1 MDRHQLLLSAP
12 ASLLIFALSTLAS
25 PAIAQAGCSSS
36 DTYFGTCT
44 GAQTNSS
51 SVDVWGNRT
60 AAGDQTAPSSVGSS
74 GADATAIGWWT
85 APDTPFSVVPQRSG
99 PTFNNF
105 CDISAYLN
113 GPLCPVAPVAA
124 PPPPAVSP
132 VTLRD
137 LANFTPEQPSLSLQ
151 PNGWTVIGVETNFIA
166 NTGQHVVGG
175 RLFGALAEVRFTP
188 QAFDWSYGDGS
199 SASTSEQGAPWA
211 QLGVKEFSRTATS
224 HRYQSLGTFTP
235 RVTVRF
241 GVEYRVG
248 GGAWIPV
255 RGQVSADAP
264 AETVFVQ
271 SADTV
276 LVTGACTP
284 GRPALG
290 C

>member
-1 MDRHQLLLSAP
+1 LDRYKLLLAVSAVVGVVGALFLQAP
-12 ASLLIFALSTLAS
+12 AM
-25 PAIAQAGCSSS
+25 AQDSCSSL
-36 DTYFGTCT
+36 DMYVGGCT

-60 AAGDQTAPSSVGSS
+60 TPGDQAAPSGTGSS
-74 GADATAIGWWT
+74 SADATSSGWWT
-85 APDTPFSVVPQRSG
+85 APDMPFSVVPQRNG

-113 GPLCPVAPVAA
+113 GPLCPAAPAA
-124 PPPPAVSP
+124 PPTPPAASP

-166 NTGQHVVGG
+166 HTSQHVVGG
-175 RLFGALAEVRFTP
+175 RLFGAVAEVRFSP
-188 QAFDWSYGDGS
+188 QEFDWGYGDGS
-199 SASTSEQGAPWA
+199 SASTGEPGGTWA
-211 QLGVKEFSRTATS
+211 QLGVKEFARTVTS
-224 HRYQSLGTFTP
+224 HRYQSLETFNP
-235 RVTVRF
+235 SVTVRF

-255 RGQVSADAP
+255 RGQVSAEAP
-264 AETVFVQ
+264 AVTVIVQ

>member
-1 MDRHQLLLSAP
+1 VDRRQLLWLAAITSVVLSCGVSAP
-12 ASLLIFALSTLAS
+12 AFADAS
-25 PAIAQAGCSSS
+25 CGSSS
-36 DTYFGTCT
+36 ITFGGCT

-60 AAGDQTAPSSVGSS
+60 TPGDQATPSGAGSS
-74 GADATAIGWWT
+74 GADATSTGWWT
-85 APDTPFSVVPQRSG
+85 APDVPFSVVPQRNG

-113 GPLCPVAPVAA
+113 GPLCPAAPVAPPA
-124 PPPPAVSP
+124 PPAASP

-166 NTGQHVVGG
+166 NTSQHVVGG
-175 RLFGALAEVRFTP
+175 RLFGSLAEVRFTP

-199 SASTSEQGAPWA
+199 SASTGEQGATWA

-224 HRYQSLGTFTP
+224 HRYSSLGTFTP
-235 RVTVRF
+235 FVTVRF

-264 AETVFVQ
+264 AATVIVQ

-276 LVTGACTP
+276 LVTGACTS